1 MLTPEDRSPESPS
14 LTSEDD
20 DSVTIVASQSVSY
33 SWQGPPPHILEQ
45 YERIV
50 PTAVEATFHEW
61 INSRDHQREIEKAEA
76 DAFNHNFKWTA
87 AYRLATI
94 IVIITGGLLAII
106 LGEPAMGWFLGL
118 SAALSY
124 PVGSAL
130 LRVLRGRGSN
140 DNSRSNQ
147 PDDS

>member
-1 MLTPEDRSPESPS
+1 MLTPDEPSPESPS
-14 LTSEDD
+14 TLSEDE

-33 SWQGPPPHILEQ
+33 SWQGPPPQVLEQ

-50 PTAVEATFHEW
+50 PSAAEDTFREWLNSTA
-61 INSRDHQREIEKAEA
+61 HQREIEKRESEA
-76 DAFNHNFKWTA
+76 LNHNFKWAA

-94 IVIITGGLLAII
+94 IVIIAGGLLAIL

-118 SAALSY
+118 GAALSY

-130 LRVLRGRGSN
+130 LRILGGPGGN
-140 DNSRSNQ
+140 DNSRSNH
-147 PDDS
+147 PEDS